1 MANLGVALVG
11 EENGRRVAS
20 RDEQDWRREE
30 LDGGE
35 VPVREGRRGGAREVQ
50 WVTRKLARGCSGRR
64 MAGGVLPTVTRGGG
78 GRAWPRR

>member
-20 RDEQDWRREE
+20 LGKQNGGEEE

-35 VPVREGRRGGAREVQ
+35 VPVEEWRRGGAGEVH
-50 WVTRKLARGCSGRR
+50 WVARKLAMG
-64 MAGGVLPTVTRGGG
+64 L
-78 GRAWPRR
+78 